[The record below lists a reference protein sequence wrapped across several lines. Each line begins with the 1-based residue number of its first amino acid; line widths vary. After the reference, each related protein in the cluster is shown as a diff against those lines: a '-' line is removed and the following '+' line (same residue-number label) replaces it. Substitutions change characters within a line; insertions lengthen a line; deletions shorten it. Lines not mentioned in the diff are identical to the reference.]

1 MVDQWGSATRDG
13 GGNMRAALG
22 LLALTAGIAL
32 ATASS
37 AQDLLIHGGP
47 IYTGDAKVEALA
59 VKDGKVAFAGPLA
72 DARKAA
78 PGARDIDLKGAA
90 AYPGFV
96 DAHAHLAGIGFR
108 EMTLNLEGTASIEAL
123 VDKLKA
129 WAAANPGSDVISGSG
144 WIETHWP
151 EKRFPNKADLD
162 RAVPGRP
169 VVLVRADGHALVAN
183 SAMLALAGVGRD
195 TAAPAGGQILKDAKG
210 EPDGMLIDNAMSL
223 VRAKVPPP
231 DPAAEAEAVKRGA
244 RLYASRGW
252 TGLHDMSVST
262 GEVAIQQAL
271 AARGELPV
279 RVDNYMSQGASE
291 AVLRDGPSQDPT
303 GLVRVRGVK
312 LFMDGALGSRG
323 AALLAP
329 YSDAE
334 GTGLIVTP
342 RETVDAILAK
352 ARKSGAQMA
361 VHAIGDRGNRVI
373 LDAYQQAFAD
383 DPAALKAARWRV
395 EHAQILAPDDLPRF
409 AGMGVV
415 ASMQPSHA
423 IGDLYFAPARLGP
436 DRLKGAYAWESLL
449 KSGAVVAGG
458 SDAPVER
465 GDPLV
470 EFYAAAYRHDL
481 KGFAGPDWHLDE
493 AVTRGQ
499 ALDMLTRGSAYAVF
513 RENDL
518 GRLAVG
524 RDADISVFSV
534 DLMTAPFPD
543 IARAHAVM
551 TIVGGK
557 VVYEAR

>member
-1 MVDQWGSATRDG
+1 MGAAIH
-13 GGNMRAALG
+13 GGNMRAALRTFIMTAG
-22 LLALTAGIAL
+22 LALTAPA
-32 ATASS
+32 S
-37 AQDLLIHGGP
+37 AQDLLLHGGP
-47 IYTGDAKVEALA
+47 IYTGDALVQALA
-59 VKDGKVAFAGPLA
+59 VKDGKVAYAGGL
-72 DARKAA
+72 DAARAA
-78 PGARDIDLKGAA
+78 VPDARDIDLKGAA

-96 DAHAHLAGIGFR
+96 DSHAHLSGIGFR

-123 VDKLKA
+123 VARLKA
-129 WAAANPGSDVISGSG
+129 WAAANPGGDVISGAG

-151 EKRFPNKADLD
+151 EKRFPTRADLD
-162 RAVPGRP
+162 RAAPDRP
-169 VVLVRADGHALVAN
+169 VVLTRADGHALVAN
-183 SAMLALAGVGRD
+183 TAMLKLAGI
-195 TAAPAGGQILKDAKG
+195 TAQTVAPAGGQILKDAKG
-210 EPDGMLIDNAMSL
+210 EPDGMLIDNAMAL

-231 DPAAEAEAVKRGA
+231 SPAAQAEAVRRGA
-244 RLYASRGW
+244 RVYASRGW
-252 TGLHDMSVST
+252 TGLHDMSV
-262 GEVAIQQAL
+262 GAEEVAIQQDL

-279 RVDNYMSQGASE
+279 RIDNYMSQAAAQE
-291 AVLRDGPSQDPT
+291 VLAQGPSQDPT

-342 RETVDAILAK
+342 REAVDAILAK

-373 LDAYQQAFAD
+373 LDAYRQAFAD

-395 EHAQILAPDDLPRF
+395 EHAQILAREDLPRF
-409 AGMGVV
+409 AQMGVV

-436 DRLKGAYAWESLL
+436 ERLKGAYAWESLL

-458 SDAPVER
+458 SDAPVEK

-493 AVTRGQ
+493 AVTRAQ
-499 ALDMLTRGSAYAVF
+499 ALEMLTRGSAYAGF
-513 RENDL
+513 REDDL
-518 GRLAVG
+518 GQLSVG
-524 RDADISVFSV
+524 RNADISVFSV
-534 DLMTAPFPD
+534 DLMTAPFAD
-543 IARAHAVM
+543 IADAHAVM

-557 VVYEAR
+557 VVYEARP

>member
-1 MVDQWGSATRDG
+1 
-13 GGNMRAALG
+13 MRTALQALIVAAG
-22 LLALTAGIAL
+22 LALAAPV
-32 ATASS
+32 A
-37 AQDLLIHGGP
+37 AQDLLLHGGP
-47 IYTGDAKVEALA
+47 IYTGDAVVQALA
-59 VKDGKVAFAGPLA
+59 VKDGKVAYVGGIGA
-72 DARKAA
+72 ARAAA

-96 DAHAHLAGIGFR
+96 DSHAHLAGIGFR
-108 EMTLNLEGTASIEAL
+108 EMTLNLEGTESIEAL
-123 VDKLKA
+123 VARLNA
-129 WAAANPGSDVISGSG
+129 WAADNPGSDVISGAG

-151 EKRFPNKADLD
+151 EKRFPSRADLD
-162 RAVPGRP
+162 RAAPDRP
-169 VVLVRADGHALVAN
+169 EVLTRADGHALVAN
-183 SAMLALAGVGRD
+183 TAMLKLAGITAQ

-210 EPDGMLIDNAMSL
+210 EPDGMLIDNAMAL

-231 DPAAEAEAVKRGA
+231 SAAAQAEAVRRGA
-244 RLYASRGW
+244 RVYASRGW
-252 TGLHDMSVST
+252 TGLHDMSV
-262 GEVAIQQAL
+262 GADEVAIQQDL

-279 RVDNYMSQGASE
+279 RIDNYMSQA
-291 AVLRDGPSQDPT
+291 AAQKVLAEGPSQDPT

-323 AALLAP
+323 AALLVP

-395 EHAQILAPDDLPRF
+395 EHAQILAPEDLPRF
-409 AGMGVV
+409 AQMGVV

-436 DRLKGAYAWESLL
+436 ERLKGAYAWESLL

-458 SDAPVER
+458 SDAPVEK

-493 AVTRGQ
+493 AVTRAQ
-499 ALDMLTRGSAYAVF
+499 ALEMLTRGSAYAGF
-513 RENDL
+513 RETEL

-534 DLMTAPFPD
+534 DLMSAPFAD
-543 IARAHAVM
+543 IAKAHAVM

-557 VVYEAR
+557 VVYQAAP